1 MKLNNN
7 EKLSIYNGVAS
18 TVSTNAVNGYIPL
31 FAIGVLG
38 ASNTQMGLIT
48 SLPSIIGMLALIPG
62 AMWLNRVKS
71 KKKFAVASTLST
83 RLLFMLILFVPFL
96 SPQYAPWALV
106 ALIALLNFPGALS
119 GLSWQSMIGDLVPED
134 RRGGFFSSRNRWMTL
149 TAMIVTFSTGLFL
162 EQFNADS
169 VFPYQILFIVG
180 FGFAIMEVFYLF
192 KHKEAPAE
200 NTAAEEDEAA
210 QKKKFSLHV
219 FKHKPYLSFI
229 VCALLFNFGAQM
241 GWSIF
246 SIYQIREAH
255 ATALWFSM
263 FSVTNQLSQI
273 VSIKWWAKYAD
284 KYGNTML
291 LFVAAAGMATA
302 PALMIVSTNLYYITF
317 INLWIGIFVAGTNLL
332 LFNQLLSSSPQKQ
345 LTTYIANYNFL
356 LAIIGFLAPQFGVLL
371 LNQFGM
377 QSAML
382 LTSTVRMMG
391 ALAFLFVALRILAHA
406 RSRSG
411 DSHNP
416 KNVEL
421 VP

>member
-1 MKLNNN
+1 MKLNHN
-7 EKLSIYNGVAS
+7 EKLSVYNGVAS

-71 KKKFAVASTLST
+71 KKNFAVASTLAT
-83 RLLFMLILFVPFL
+83 RLLFMLILFVPFM
-96 SPQYAPWALV
+96 SPQLAPWALV

-134 RRGGFFSSRNRWMTL
+134 RRGNFFSSRNRWTTI
-149 TAMIVTFSTGLFL
+149 TAMIVTFSTGFFL
-162 EQFNADS
+162 EQFNENS
-169 VFPYQILFIVG
+169 VFPYQILFIAG
-180 FGFAIMEVFYLF
+180 FGFALLEIFYLV
-192 KHKEAPAE
+192 KHKEVPVDQAIS
-200 NTAAEEDEAA
+200 EEKEI
-210 QKKKFSLHV
+210 QKKKFSMEV
-219 FKHKPYLSFI
+219 FKHKPYMAFI
-229 VCALLFNFGAQM
+229 ICALLFNFGAQM

-263 FSVTNQLSQI
+263 FAVTNQLAQI
-273 VSIKWWAKYAD
+273 VSIKWWAKYAE

-302 PALMIVSTNLYYITF
+302 PALMIVSTNLYYITI
-317 INLWIGIFVAGTNLL
+317 INLWIGIFVAGINLL
-332 LFNQLLSSSPQKQ
+332 LFNQLLNSSPQKQ

-356 LAIIGFLAPQFGVLL
+356 LAIVGFIAPQFGVLL

-377 QSAML
+377 NSAMIM
-382 LTSTVRMMG
+382 TSTVRMMG
-391 ALAFLFVALRILAHA
+391 ALAFLFVALKLL
-406 RSRSG
+406 SRH
-411 DSHNP
+411 DP

-421 VP
+421 AAEHS